1 MGGNTVNLRSISIA
15 VLLMG
20 LCLGQASADCLT
32 FTGSPSGNVTYN
44 NTCGKILTVV
54 VALPNWQETVTVGA
68 GVTVRREPNGYLHY
82 YSCYAPLIAVD
93 SSTKRTV
100 TYNTP
105 TAYGPKGFTCLSNA
119 RR

>member
-1 MGGNTVNLRSISIA
+1 MGNTMNLRSISIA
-15 VLLMG
+15 VLFMG

-44 NTCGKILTVV
+44 NTCGRTLTVV
-54 VALPNWQETVTVGA
+54 VALPNWSEIVTVGP

-82 YSCYAPLIAVD
+82 YSCYAPATAVD
-93 SSTKRTV
+93 NSTRRTV

-105 TAYGPKGFTCLSNA
+105 TIYGPKGFSCH
-119 RR
+119 